1 MNTKKKQTGQKS
13 AKKTDYDSPLK
24 DIIEGHFESF
34 LELLFPDI
42 HRDIDFSRGCRFLSK
57 ELRKIT
63 PDSKVGK
70 RYADVL
76 VKVYL
81 KDGSE
86 KYICIFIHIEVQ
98 RTRDPHFMLRVFVYY
113 YRIFDKFWEKG
124 SEVISLVILI
134 DEDENYRP
142 DEYSSGR
149 WGFEHRLKVPVVK
162 IIDFKNKKELRERLE
177 NTKNPMAIL
186 VRALLKSYE
195 AKKVDNEKKYNIKF
209 ELIRQCYALG
219 YSKDKTRSFLN
230 FVDYLIHLPEYL
242 EKRLSEEII
251 KIEEENKM
259 PYVASWE
266 RIAKKEGE
274 RIGEKRG
281 EKRGEIKGKL
291 ETARELVKNGVD
303 IDIIARAT
311 GFSMEEIEKLAES
324 IH

>member
-1 MNTKKKQTGQKS
+1 MSTTKKQTGQKS

-24 DIIEGHFESF
+24 DIIENHIEHF
-34 LELLFPDI
+34 LELLFPEI
-42 HRDIDFSRGCRFLSK
+42 HRDIDFSRGCEFLSK

-81 KDGSE
+81 KNGSK

-98 RTRDPHFMLRVFVYY
+98 RTRDPHLMLRIFVYY
-113 YRIFDKFWEKG
+113 YRIFDKFRGKG
-124 SEVISLVILI
+124 SEVISLVVLI

-142 DEYSSGR
+142 DEYSFKQ
-149 WGFEHRLKVPVVK
+149 WGFEHRLKVPMVK
-162 IIDFKNKKELRERLE
+162 IIDFENKKELRERLE
-177 NTKNPMAIL
+177 KTKNPMAIL
-186 VRALLKSYE
+186 VKALLKSFE
-195 AKKVDNEKKYNIKF
+195 AQKADNEKKYNIKF
-209 ELIRQCYALG
+209 DLIRQCYTLG
-219 YSKDKTRSFLN
+219 YSKDKTRSFFN

-242 EKRLSEEII
+242 EKRLTEEII

-291 ETARELVKNGVD
+291 ETARELVRNGVD
-303 IDIIARAT
+303 INIIARAT
-311 GFSMEEIEKLAES
+311 GFSPEEIEKLTDS